1 MQISQ
6 IKQSLTLEQVLKNYN
21 LQPNQNKM
29 LNCPFHEDK
38 TASLQVNLQKNLYK
52 CHACGKKGDQIQF
65 VEDIEKLT
73 KHEAL
78 KKCTELAGSQMLG
91 AGSKPQT
98 EETPSIQHPSST

>member
-1 MQISQ
+1 LPID
-6 IKQSLTLEQVLKNYN
+6 K
-21 LQPNQNKM
+21 NKM

-65 VEDIEKLT
+65 VQDYEKIT

-78 KKCTELAGSQMLG
+78 NHKPRKHQASNIHHQAFCKKCSIT
-91 AGSKPQT
+91 SKIPFPIANQPKNIYKAENWT
-98 EETPSIQHPSST
+98 IKN